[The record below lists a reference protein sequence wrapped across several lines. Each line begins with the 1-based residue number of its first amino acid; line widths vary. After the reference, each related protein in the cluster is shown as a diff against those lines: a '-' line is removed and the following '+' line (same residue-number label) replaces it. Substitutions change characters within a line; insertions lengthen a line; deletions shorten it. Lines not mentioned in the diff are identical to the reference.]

1 MVTPFVQQRIAMTLL
16 CLKTPAYMVMG
27 CGYII
32 CDVHNNQ
39 FSNHTACRLNDQ
51 SEKSA
56 LLLRSTKQEEV
67 ILSVLMTFESEKQ
80 N

>member
-67 ILSVLMTFESEKQ
+67 ILFVLMTFESKKQ

>member
-1 MVTPFVQQRIAMTLL
+1 MTLL

-32 CDVHNNQ
+32 NDVHNNQ
-39 FSNHTACRLNDQ
+39 FSNHTARLLNDQ

-67 ILSVLMTFESEKQ
+67 ILSVLMTFESKKQ

>member
-1 MVTPFVQQRIAMTLL
+1 MTLL

-56 LLLRSTKQEEV
+56 LLLCSTKQEEV

>member
-1 MVTPFVQQRIAMTLL
+1 MTLL

>member
-1 MVTPFVQQRIAMTLL
+1 MTLL
-16 CLKTPAYMVMG
+16 CLKTPAYMVME